1 MESVFNFPRLF
12 EDQGNQPGA
21 VWRPKTFKG
30 NLRTDKYF
38 KRYAMK
44 NWLKLLISILLPQ
57 VAAGIGAYFTV
68 TGTGTWYQ
76 TIEKPDWNPPSWL
89 FAPVWTILYIAMG
102 VAFYLIWK
110 SSAAPGKK
118 RTAMILW
125 GVQLVLNLFWTIIFF
140 NQHQLFWATV
150 EIAVLWVAILA
161 TIFAFAKISKVA
173 AWLLVPY
180 IAWVS
185 FAGILTWTI
194 WSLN

>member
-1 MESVFNFPRLF
+1 
-12 EDQGNQPGA
+12 
-21 VWRPKTFKG
+21 
-30 NLRTDKYF
+30 
-38 KRYAMK
+38 MK

-76 TIEKPDWNPPSWL
+76 TIEKPGWNPPSWL

-102 VAFYLIWK
+102 VAFYLVWK
-110 SSAAPGKK
+110 SNAVLSHK
-118 RTAMILW
+118 RTAMILR

-140 NQHQLFWATV
+140 NQHQLLWATV
-150 EIAVLWVAILA
+150 EIAVLWLFILA
-161 TIFAFAKISKVA
+161 TIFAFARINKAA